1 MIGLFKFQRETELEK
16 GLETKGCVP
25 GTVVK
30 VGQVKI
36 R

>member
-16 GLETKGCVP
+16 GLETKGGIP
-25 GTVVK
+25 GAVGQ

-36 R
+36 W